1 MAEPQQDQCKAH
13 DVVSGA
19 FAGVQQGQLPKFF
32 SAKLTM
38 LAQACI
44 RVMNMGSA

>member
-1 MAEPQQDQCKAH
+1 MKKGKVQDRAH
-13 DVVSGA
+13 DVGSGA
-19 FAGVQQGQLPKFF
+19 FAVLQQGQLPKFF